1 MKLQFKWFRQ
11 HTQIFQL
18 GAMWAPPSRLTSNFK
33 RLITSIG
40 GDTPS
45 VAHAY
50 SPVCILAHIIHTSN
64 EGSVNYSDVSEGSAK
79 ISMAVVEEVK
89 FPMTLSK
96 LAQ

>member
-1 MKLQFKWFRQ
+1 MRTVHVTSSLACADRLEYKWKMKLQFKWFRQ

-18 GAMWAPPSRLTSNFK
+18 GAMCIKTPPSRLTSNFK

-50 SPVCILAHIIHTSN
+50 SPVSILAHIIHTSN
-64 EGSVNYSDVSEGSAK
+64 K
-79 ISMAVVEEVK
+79 
-89 FPMTLSK
+89 
-96 LAQ
+96 